1 MAVWGRMLDSDR
13 CLSCEDTSK
22 AKGPQG
28 VTTVL
33 LEEFSEQRP
42 PVLIT
47 TQGQTKVGVSH
58 VHAGEPV
65 SYLLGPLIK
74 LG

>member
-1 MAVWGRMLDSDR
+1 MAVLGRMLDSDR

-28 VTTVL
+28 VTMVL
-33 LEEFSEQRP
+33 LEEEQRP